1 MLNIYLFIIVI
12 VATLA
17 IEIILSLSWS
27 PFYYR
32 HGILLFKK
40 KYSVKHININFY
52 DIGKLNAEFDESSI
66 NIGHIFGQIGT
77 NDIGIRVKVG
87 EVFRFPLR
95 GFIPVLHGN
104 IQYDPNK
111 KELTLKCLSNWT
123 VTIFL
128 ILIFVINLPLII
140 SEISNISSYGSLIIN
155 LLFFMFIAFCIII
168 LPVSIATYQTAQLK
182 KVVDYLSKGISG

>member
-40 KYSVKHININFY
+40 KYLVKQINIYFY
-52 DIGKLNAEFDESSI
+52 DIGKLNAEFDESSS

-77 NDIGIRVKVG
+77 NDIGIRVKVN

-111 KELTLKCLSNWT
+111 KELTLKCFSDWT
-123 VTIFL
+123 VTILL

-140 SEISNISSYGSLIIN
+140 QELSIISAYGSLYIN
-155 LLFFMFIAFCIII
+155 LLFFIFIAFCIMII
-168 LPVSIATYQTAQLK
+168 PVVIATYQVAQLK
-182 KVVDYLSKGISG
+182 KVADYLSEGIS